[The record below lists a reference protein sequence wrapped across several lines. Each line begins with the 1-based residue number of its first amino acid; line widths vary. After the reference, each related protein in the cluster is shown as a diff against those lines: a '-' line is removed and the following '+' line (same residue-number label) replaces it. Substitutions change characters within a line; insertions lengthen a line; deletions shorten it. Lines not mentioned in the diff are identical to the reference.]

1 MFLNLSSVGGM
12 VVGLAFV
19 RSWKEQCLLCSNDD
33 YEVVG
38 SRGMLA
44 LRWIMLKDDTER
56 DNTKRRGRIE
66 EQRHG
71 KMKMQSM
78 HRVRTIGRMERE
90 VECGHK
96 TQLGLLPSAR
106 RSTLRSSKD
115 SWHYFFLTHLHN
127 NPPPPLHPR

>member
-44 LRWIMLKDDTER
+44 LRCIMLKDDTER

-78 HRVRTIGRMERE
+78 Y
-90 VECGHK
+90 
-96 TQLGLLPSAR
+96 
-106 RSTLRSSKD
+106 RSTISFRLKAKLILKRSAKSQLSSACSNLGPHSMKTRSSLAKRL
-115 SWHYFFLTHLHN
+115 SLM
-127 NPPPPLHPR
+127 

>member
-1 MFLNLSSVGGM
+1 MFT
-12 VVGLAFV
+12 
-19 RSWKEQCLLCSNDD
+19 LLQD

-44 LRWIMLKDDTER
+44 LSWIMLKDDTER
-56 DNTKRRGRIE
+56 DNTKRRGRIIE

-78 HRVRTIGRMERE
+78 CTDGEVHRMW
-90 VECGHK
+90 
-96 TQLGLLPSAR
+96 TQDSTGLLPSAR

>member
-44 LRWIMLKDDTER
+44 LSWIMLKDETER
-56 DNTKRRGRIE
+56 DNTKRRGRIIE

-78 HRVRTIGRMERE
+78 YVHYDTGRMER
-90 VECGHK
+90 
-96 TQLGLLPSAR
+96 
-106 RSTLRSSKD
+106 
-115 SWHYFFLTHLHN
+115 
-127 NPPPPLHPR
+127 

>member
-56 DNTKRRGRIE
+56 DNTKRRGRIIE

-78 HRVRTIGRMERE
+78 YITIQGGWRGRMW
-90 VECGHK
+90 
-96 TQLGLLPSAR
+96 TQDSTGTSSVRPSFHPAQLKR
-106 RSTLRSSKD
+106 FMAL
-115 SWHYFFLTHLHN
+115 FFSHS
-127 NPPPPLHPR
+127 PSQ